1 MARTGKRRRGHDIQ
15 LPRGDSTGRVERPKR
30 VASRRRRT
38 APQDEGSW
46 FLDKRGALRFV
57 VLLAVGVFGF
67 NALFLVWVSPSELFE
82 AYLRLIAGTTA
93 GVLQVFGDD
102 ARVTGTSIFSSRFS
116 LNIERGCDAIQVSAF
131 FVFAVLAWPA
141 SVSRWRRATGVALG
155 TLVLL
160 TLNLVRI
167 VSLYYTGI
175 YLPGAFDRLHLDV
188 WQPGFVVLA
197 LLLWMIWVQWV
208 TRTET
213 ARPDVS
219 V

>member
-1 MARTGKRRRGHDIQ
+1 MQSASLPAGEGLPHRTRDRGFWISAARCASWSCW
-15 LPRGDSTGRVERPKR
+15 PSACSASTLC
-30 VASRRRRT
+30 
-38 APQDEGSW
+38 
-46 FLDKRGALRFV
+46 FL
-57 VLLAVGVFGF
+57 
-67 NALFLVWVSPSELFE
+67 WVSPSELFE

-197 LLLWMIWVQWV
+197 LLFWMIWVQWV